1 MIIPKTGAV
10 HLASVFVSGIVK
22 MWYSLKKLGTLTPIT
37 LNFCVILRAVM
48 PLCIFNND
56 NMIDFLDSLD
66 TELNEGGTRVVP
78 IITEVHEVND
88 GTDIHDFKADDI
100 PILPLRN
107 MVLFPMMTMPVSVGR
122 DKSLRLIKEAE
133 QSHSSIAVICQ
144 YDSHVDDPMERDLYR
159 YGTIATIIKI
169 LELPDGSTNVILQGR
184 SACQLE
190 SVTHITPYLRGA
202 VTLIE
207 DKLPLAGDKEFEM
220 LIQSIME
227 VTMRMLRNM
236 GANGRDLA
244 FAMKNIDNPMYLM
257 NFLATNIAFDSDQKQ
272 HMLEERDVK
281 KRGYML
287 YQLLSREEQLVEIK
301 ANIQERTR
309 EDLSQ
314 QQREHFLQ
322 QQIRTIQ
329 EELGTDVDDIE
340 ELHDRS
346 LKMKWSEE
354 VQKQF
359 DKELRK
365 LERLNPQS
373 PDYSVQYA
381 YLDNMLNLPWD
392 TYTED
397 NFDLKKVEDK
407 LNADHYGLEKVKDR
421 ILEHLSVLKLRGDLK
436 APILCLYGPPG
447 VGKTSLGKSIADALH
462 REYARISLGGLHDE
476 AEIRGHRRT
485 YIGAMPGRIIAAL
498 AKCGSNNPVIVL
510 DEIDKVGQ
518 DFKGDPSSALL
529 EVLDPEQNGHFHDN
543 YLDVD
548 YDLSK
553 ILFIAT
559 ANSLATV
566 SRPLL
571 DRMEVIEINGYIPE
585 EKLEIAKRH
594 LIPKELDNN
603 GFKKNEIK
611 FGKATILKMIEDYTR
626 ESGVRQLEKKIA
638 TVLRRVARHKAS
650 GDDYPTSI
658 KPDDLKEYL
667 GAPDYSRDK
676 YEGNEF
682 AGVVTG
688 LAWTAVGGEILFV
701 ESSLAHGKGEKLTL
715 TGNLGDVM
723 KESAVIAMQY
733 LRSHCS
739 LLNIDPELFD
749 KYNVHIHVPEGA
761 IPKDGPSAGVTMVT
775 SLASSFTQRRVKD
788 HLAMTGEITLRGKV
802 LPVGGIKEKILAAKR
817 AGIRDIILCKD
828 NRKDIE
834 EINEIYLKG
843 LTFHYVNTIKDV
855 LDIALLP
862 DKVKDAIEL

>member
-1 MIIPKTGAV
+1 
-10 HLASVFVSGIVK
+10 
-22 MWYSLKKLGTLTPIT
+22 
-37 LNFCVILRAVM
+37 
-48 PLCIFNND
+48 
-56 NMIDFLDSLD
+56 MIDFLDNMD
-66 TELNEGGTRVVP
+66 AAMNEGGARVVP
-78 IITEVHEVND
+78 IITEIHEVGD
-88 GTDIHDFKADDI
+88 DTDIQDNKGENI
-100 PILPLRN
+100 PVLALRN
-107 MVLFPMMTMPVSVGR
+107 MVLFPSMTMPVSVGR
-122 DKSLRLIKEAE
+122 EKSMRLIKEASE
-133 QSHSSIAVICQ
+133 GHRSIAVICQ
-144 YDSHVDDPMERDLYR
+144 YDSRVEDPAEKDLYR
-159 YGTIATIIKI
+159 FGTIANIVKV

-184 SACQLE
+184 STCHLDCITTNVPYMRGN
-190 SVTHITPYLRGA
+190 VTIVEEKPPRN
-202 VTLIE
+202 
-207 DKLPLAGDKEFEM
+207 GDKEFEVLM
-220 LIQSIME
+220 ESVVE
-227 VTMRMLRNM
+227 VTLRILRNM
-236 GANGRDLA
+236 DNNGRDLA
-244 FAMKNIDNPMYLM
+244 FAMKNIDNPLYLM
-257 NFLATNIAFDSDQKQ
+257 NFLATNIAFEPEEKQ
-272 HMLEERDVK
+272 RMLEEHNIK
-281 KRGYML
+281 KRAYLL
-287 YQLLSREEQLVEIK
+287 YALLTREEQLVEIK
-301 ANIQERTR
+301 ANITSRTR

-329 EELGTDVDDIE
+329 EELGTDIDDID
-340 ELHDRS
+340 ELQQRGA
-346 LKMKWSEE
+346 KMKWNDS
-354 VQKQF
+354 VKKQF
-359 DKELRK
+359 EKELRK
-365 LERLNPQS
+365 LERLNPQT

-392 TYTED
+392 TYTEE

-407 LNADHYGLEKVKDR
+407 LNQDHYGLEKVKDR

-447 VGKTSLGKSIADALH
+447 VGKTSLGKSIADALK

-553 ILFIAT
+553 VLFIAT

-594 LIPKELDNN
+594 LVPKELENN

-611 FGKATILKMIEDYTR
+611 FGKKVMLQIIEDYTR

-638 TVLRRVARHKAS
+638 TVLRRIARHKAG
-650 GDDYPTSI
+650 GDPYPTSV
-658 KPDDLKEYL
+658 KPEHLKEYL

-701 ESSLAHGKGEKLTL
+701 ESSLARGKGEKLTL

-723 KESAVIAMQY
+723 KESAVIALQY
-733 LRSHCS
+733 LKSHCQ
-739 LLNIDPELFD
+739 LLAIDPDLFD

-817 AGIRDIILCKD
+817 AGIKEIILCKD

-834 EINEIYLKG
+834 EIPELYLKG
-843 LTFHYVNTIKDV
+843 LAFHYVNTIKDV

-862 DKVKDAIEL
+862 EKVPDAIEL

>member
-1 MIIPKTGAV
+1 MNDGGA
-10 HLASVFVSGIVK
+10 
-22 MWYSLKKLGTLTPIT
+22 
-37 LNFCVILRAVM
+37 
-48 PLCIFNND
+48 
-56 NMIDFLDSLD
+56 
-66 TELNEGGTRVVP
+66 RVVP
-78 IITEVHEVND
+78 IITEIHEVGD
-88 GTDIHDFKADDI
+88 GSDIQEGQAEDI

-107 MVLFPMMTMPVSVGR
+107 MVLFPSMTMPVSVGR
-122 DKSLRLIKEAE
+122 EKSMRLIKEAE
-133 QSHSSIAVICQ
+133 GNHGPIAVFCQ
-144 YDSHVDDPMERDLYR
+144 KDSHVEDPIEKDLYR
-159 YGTIATIIKI
+159 HGTIANIIKV

-184 SACQLE
+184 SACLLDN
-190 SVTHITPYLRGA
+190 VLTVTPYLRGS
-202 VTLIE
+202 VHLVE
-207 DKLPLAGDKEFEM
+207 DKMPLVGDKEFEILM
-220 LIQSIME
+220 QSIAE
-227 VTMRMLRNM
+227 VTLRMLRNM
-236 GANGRDLA
+236 GTNGRELA

-257 NFLATNIAFDSDQKQ
+257 NFLATNISFDSDQKQ
-272 HMLEERDVK
+272 HMLEERDIK
-281 KRGYML
+281 KRAYL
-287 YQLLSREEQLVEIK
+287 LFALLSREEQLVEIK
-301 ANIQERTR
+301 ANIQSRTR
-309 EDLSQ
+309 EELSQ
-314 QQREHFLQ
+314 QQRDHFLQ

-329 EELGTDVDDIE
+329 EELGTDIDDIE
-340 ELHDRS
+340 QLQQRASEV
-346 LKMKWSEE
+346 KWSETI
-354 VQKQF
+354 QQQF

-365 LERLNPQS
+365 LERLNPQT

-397 NFDLKKVEDK
+397 NFDLKQVEQK
-407 LNADHYGLEKVKDR
+407 LNEDHYGLEKVKDR

-529 EVLDPEQNGHFHDN
+529 EVLDPEQNSRFHDN

-553 ILFIAT
+553 VLFIAT
-559 ANSLATV
+559 ANSLSTI

-585 EKLEIAKRH
+585 EKQEIAKRH

-603 GFKKNEIK
+603 GFKKNEIR
-611 FGKATILKMIEDYTR
+611 FGKQVVLKMIEDYTR

-650 GDDYPTSI
+650 GDAYPTSI
-658 KPDDLKEYL
+658 KAGDLKEYL

-701 ESSLAHGKGEKLTL
+701 ESSLARGKGEKLTL

-723 KESAVIAMQY
+723 KESAVIALQY
-733 LRSHCS
+733 LRAHCS
-739 LLNIDPELFD
+739 LLGIDPELFD
-749 KYNVHIHVPEGA
+749 KYNIHIHVPEGA

-775 SLASSFTQRRVKD
+775 SLASSFTQRKVKD

-817 AGIRDIILCKD
+817 AGITDIILCKD

-834 EINEIYLKG
+834 EINALYLNG
-843 LTFHYVNTIKDV
+843 LTFHYVNTIKEV
-855 LDIALLP
+855 LDLALLP
-862 DKVKDAIEL
+862 EKVKDAIEL

>member
-1 MIIPKTGAV
+1 MNDGGA
-10 HLASVFVSGIVK
+10 
-22 MWYSLKKLGTLTPIT
+22 
-37 LNFCVILRAVM
+37 
-48 PLCIFNND
+48 
-56 NMIDFLDSLD
+56 
-66 TELNEGGTRVVP
+66 RVVP
-78 IITEVHEVND
+78 IITEIHEVGD
-88 GTDIHDFKADDI
+88 GSDIQEGQAEDI

-107 MVLFPMMTMPVSVGR
+107 MVLFPSMTMPVSVGR
-122 DKSLRLIKEAE
+122 EKSMRLIKEAE
-133 QSHSSIAVICQ
+133 GNHGPIAVFCQ
-144 YDSHVDDPMERDLYR
+144 KDSHVEDPIEKDLYR
-159 YGTIATIIKI
+159 HGTIANIIKV

-184 SACQLE
+184 SACLLDN
-190 SVTHITPYLRGA
+190 VLTVTPYLRGS
-202 VTLIE
+202 VHLVE
-207 DKLPLAGDKEFEM
+207 DKMPLVGDKEFEILM
-220 LIQSIME
+220 QSIAE
-227 VTMRMLRNM
+227 VTLRMLRNM
-236 GANGRDLA
+236 GTNGRELA

-257 NFLATNIAFDSDQKQ
+257 NFLATNISFDSDQKQ
-272 HMLEERDVK
+272 HMLEERDIK
-281 KRGYML
+281 KRAYL
-287 YQLLSREEQLVEIK
+287 LFALLSREEQLVEIK
-301 ANIQERTR
+301 ANIQSRTR
-309 EDLSQ
+309 EELSQ
-314 QQREHFLQ
+314 QQRDHFLQ

-329 EELGTDVDDIE
+329 EELGTDIDDIE
-340 ELHDRS
+340 QLQQRASEV
-346 LKMKWSEE
+346 KWSETI
-354 VQKQF
+354 QKQF

-365 LERLNPQS
+365 LERLNPQT

-397 NFDLKKVEDK
+397 NFDLKQVEQK
-407 LNADHYGLEKVKDR
+407 LNEDHYGLEKVKDR

-436 APILCLYGPPG
+436 APILCMYGPPG

-529 EVLDPEQNGHFHDN
+529 EVLDPEQNSRFHDN

-553 ILFIAT
+553 VLFIAT
-559 ANSLATV
+559 ANSLSTI

-603 GFKKNEIK
+603 GFKKNEIR
-611 FGKATILKMIEDYTR
+611 FGKQVVLKMIEDYTR

-650 GDDYPTSI
+650 GDAYPTSI
-658 KPDDLKEYL
+658 KAGDLKEYL

-701 ESSLAHGKGEKLTL
+701 ESSLARGKGEKLTL

-723 KESAVIAMQY
+723 KESAVIALQY
-733 LRSHCS
+733 LRAHCS
-739 LLNIDPELFD
+739 LLGIDPELFD
-749 KYNVHIHVPEGA
+749 KYNIHIHVPEGA

-775 SLASSFTQRRVKD
+775 SLASSFTQRKVKD

-817 AGIRDIILCKD
+817 AGITDIILCKD

-834 EINEIYLKG
+834 EINALYLNG
-843 LTFHYVNTIKDV
+843 LTFHYVNTIKEV
-855 LDIALLP
+855 LDLALLP
-862 DKVKDAIEL
+862 EKVKDAIEL

>member
-1 MIIPKTGAV
+1 
-10 HLASVFVSGIVK
+10 
-22 MWYSLKKLGTLTPIT
+22 
-37 LNFCVILRAVM
+37 
-48 PLCIFNND
+48 
-56 NMIDFLDSLD
+56 MIDLLDNIDDAMS
-66 TELNEGGTRVVP
+66 ESETRVVP
-78 IITEVHEVND
+78 IFTE
-88 GTDIHDFKADDI
+88 APDDSQLAGLEQGESRRVAV
-100 PILPLRN
+100 LPLRN
-107 MVLFPMMTMPVSVGR
+107 MVLFPSMTMPVAVGR
-122 DKSLRLIKEAE
+122 EKSLRLVSESLE
-133 QSHSSIAVICQ
+133 RRLPIAVVCQ
-144 YDSHVDDPMERDLYR
+144 RDSRVEDPMEQDLYR
-159 YGTIATIIKI
+159 TGTIATVVKL
-169 LELPDGSTNVILQGR
+169 LEMPDGSTSVILQGHV
-184 SACQLE
+184 ACRLQDIGQSHGE
-190 SVTHITPYLRGA
+190 AYLHGTA
-202 VTLIE
+202 SPVQE
-207 DKLPLAGDKEFEM
+207 QQPAKGDREFEM
-220 LIQSIME
+220 LMQSIVE
-227 VTMRMLRNM
+227 TTSRMLRNM
-236 GANGRDLA
+236 GQQGRDLA
-244 FAMKNIDNPMYLM
+244 FAMKNISDPVYLM
-257 NFLATNIAFDSDQKQ
+257 GFLATNIALDPDQKQ
-272 HMLEERDVK
+272 HMLEQSDIKQRA
-281 KRGYML
+281 Y
-287 YQLLSREEQLVEIK
+287 LLFGLLAREEQLVEIK
-301 ANIQERTR
+301 ANIQSRTR
-309 EDLSQ
+309 EELSQ
-314 QQREHFLQ
+314 QQRDHFLQ
-322 QQIRTIQ
+322 QQLRTIQ
-329 EELGTDVDDIE
+329 EELGTDIDDTE
-340 ELHDRS
+340 QLRERS
-346 LKMKWSEE
+346 AGMKWNEN
-354 VQKQF
+354 VQRQF
-359 DKELRK
+359 DKELRR
-365 LERLNPQS
+365 LERLNPQT

-392 TYTED
+392 NYSVD
-397 NFDLKKVEDK
+397 NFDLKQVEHK

-447 VGKTSLGKSIADALH
+447 VGKTSLGRSIADALH

-498 AKCGSNNPVIVL
+498 AGCGTSNPVIVL

-529 EVLDPEQNGHFHDN
+529 EVLDPEQNNRFHDN

-553 ILFIAT
+553 VLFIAT
-559 ANSLATV
+559 ANNLSTV

-571 DRMEVIEINGYIPE
+571 DRMEMIEINGYIPE

-594 LIPKELDNN
+594 LVPKQLLEN
-603 GFKKNEIK
+603 GFKKGEIK
-611 FGKATILKMIEDYTR
+611 FGKQVLLHIIEDYTR

-658 KPDDLKEYL
+658 RVEDLKEYL

-701 ESSLAHGKGEKLTL
+701 ESSLARGKGEKLTL

-723 KESAVIAMQY
+723 KESAVIALQY
-733 LRSHCS
+733 LRSHGS
-739 LLNIDPELFD
+739 LLNIDAELFD

-775 SLASSFTQRRVKD
+775 SLASSFTQRKVKD

-817 AGIRDIILCKD
+817 AGIKEIILCKD

-834 EINEIYLKG
+834 EINDIYLKG
-843 LTFHYVNTIKDV
+843 LTFHYVNTIKEV
-855 LDIALLP
+855 LDLALLKE
-862 DKVKDAIEL
+862 KVHDAIEL